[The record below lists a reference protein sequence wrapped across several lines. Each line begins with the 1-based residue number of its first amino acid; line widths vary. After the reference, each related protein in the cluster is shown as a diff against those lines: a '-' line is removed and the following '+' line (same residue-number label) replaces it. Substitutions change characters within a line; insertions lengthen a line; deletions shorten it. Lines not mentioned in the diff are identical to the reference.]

1 MCVEN
6 CGVENSV
13 AAEPLPL
20 RDAKPPRRGQSASP
34 EVVHE
39 VQQFYYFEARLLDE
53 ERYEE
58 WLGLM
63 TPDIRYWMP
72 GIQARYRKDKA
83 PKLSAK
89 RMAFFDDDFLNLRR
103 RVTRF
108 MHDTAWAEDP
118 PTRAVH
124 TISNVEVE
132 LTGKDGELRAWSAFV
147 VVRGRNEREE
157 SWLAGRRSD
166 LLRRGGDGLLRIT
179 ERQVTITETVLL
191 AKNLNV
197 FL

>member
-1 MCVEN
+1 
-6 CGVENSV
+6 V
-13 AAEPLPL
+13 AAEPLAL
-20 RDAKPPRRGQSASP
+20 RDAKAPRRGRAAPP
-34 EVVHE
+34 ELVHE
-39 VQQFYYFEARLLDE
+39 VQQFLFFEARLLDE

-63 TPDIRYWMP
+63 APDIRYWMP
-72 GIQARYRKDKA
+72 GIQSRYRKDKA
-83 PKLSAK
+83 PRLSAT
-89 RMAFFDDDFLNLRR
+89 RMAYFDDDLLNLRR

-124 TISNVEVE
+124 TISNVEAE
-132 LTGKDGELRAWSAFV
+132 LTAKHDEIQAYSAFV
-147 VVRGRNEREE
+147 VVRGRNERDE
-157 SWLAGRRSD
+157 SWLSGRRSD
-166 LLRRGGDGLLRIT
+166 LLRRGEDGLLRLA
-179 ERQVTITETVLL
+179 ERQITITEAVLL